1 MFNIEPRPSIPL
13 FLSLIP
19 KERRYK
25 NLKIYLLILLKKN
38 VMSRKEAV
46 CLQYETKERL
56 VCLDDK
62 ETNLHLKHEI
72 VNDALLC
79 TEQEVANAELIL
91 LNKSEVI
98 MEKLSQLNEP
108 QMIVESVNLLNKS
121 EVMMKLNELQMIV
134 ESVNLLNKSEVMMKL
149 NEPQMVIEAVN
160 IVPIIKLEDYEVTE
174 IKVIE
179 EIEFNGVTKKIE
191 RRITMIPK
199 KKESFIE
206 KCINF
211 SKNIKEFIDVYLFIA
226 VRTGFILS
234 DNPTILELIKLLKR
248 LIGH

>member
-121 EVMMKLNELQMIV
+121 EVMMKLNE
-134 ESVNLLNKSEVMMKL
+134 
-149 NEPQMVIEAVN
+149 PQMVIEAVN